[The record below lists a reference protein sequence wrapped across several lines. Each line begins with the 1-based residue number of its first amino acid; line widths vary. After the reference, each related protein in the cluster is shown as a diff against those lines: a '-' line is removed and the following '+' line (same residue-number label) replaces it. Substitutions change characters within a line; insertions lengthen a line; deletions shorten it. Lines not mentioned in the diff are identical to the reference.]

1 MPTLMSLHSWN
12 EIASEQMNPLVSRK
26 VRHTDRLTISR
37 LELKQGAVVPE
48 HHHENEQVSMVESG
62 CLRFILG
69 AEETLVAAGQ
79 LFTIPSNVP
88 HSVIALEDSI
98 AVDVFTPRR
107 EDWIRGD
114 DAYLRG
120 R

>member
-1 MPTLMSLHSWN
+1 MSLHTWTAIPA
-12 EIASEQMNPLVSRK
+12 ERMNALVERK
-26 VRHTDRLTISR
+26 VIHTPLLTIAR
-37 LELKQGAVVPE
+37 LDLKQGAVVPE

-62 CLRFILG
+62 ALRFVLG
-69 AEETLVAAGQ
+69 GEEIQVNAGQ
-79 LFTIPSNVP
+79 MLTIPSQVP
-88 HSVIALEDSI
+88 HSVVALVDSV

-120 R
+120 ER